1 MNPKPFLII
10 MGVSF
15 GIFILCAVVDGVLQS
30 KLNYSIYDLDPR
42 WSRAMMVF
50 SFVLFLLI
58 GISMVPLALRYF
70 VIMQIKIGNGEFAP
84 VRWLAE
90 HERQVVYAC
99 WGMIAVGLAISLP
112 AAIRDGFF
120 K

>member
-1 MNPKPFLII
+1 
-10 MGVSF
+10 
-15 GIFILCAVVDGVLQS
+15 
-30 KLNYSIYDLDPR
+30 
-42 WSRAMMVF
+42 
-50 SFVLFLLI
+50 
-58 GISMVPLALRYF
+58 
-70 VIMQIKIGNGEFAP
+70 MQIKIGNGEFAP